1 MRKKISLFVK
11 QNPVFGMTLGLCP
24 LLAITTTFENS
35 YLMGISLL
43 FILILSNSIVS
54 LIRKWVPNKIR
65 IPIYITIIGIFV
77 TILEYLLFTYV
88 PQLKSSLGI
97 YIPLIIVNCL
107 VLGRALGYASR
118 HNLKDSIKDALKMG
132 LGYTFSLSLV
142 GIIREVLGSNT
153 LTLMENTTNVTGYL
167 AKYQVFPT
175 NSIIPNQFFAS
186 PAGVLLIVGLLFGL
200 LNMIKGVAEK

>member
-1 MRKKISLFVK
+1 MRKKISLFIK

-167 AKYQVFPT
+167 AKY
-175 NSIIPNQFFAS
+175 
-186 PAGVLLIVGLLFGL
+186 
-200 LNMIKGVAEK
+200 